1 MIMWKTGNEPNE
13 LEELARE
20 IFKQNTKIATW
31 LFLTVYDKIQ
41 KKKRER
47 DKLKNELLN
56 IEESRLALFENKTIS
71 YSQPL

>member
-1 MIMWKTGNEPNE
+1 MIMWKTGNVPNE

-20 IFKQNTKIATW
+20 LFKQNTKIATW
-31 LFLTVYDKIQ
+31 LFLTMIKC
-41 KKKRER
+41 KKKKK